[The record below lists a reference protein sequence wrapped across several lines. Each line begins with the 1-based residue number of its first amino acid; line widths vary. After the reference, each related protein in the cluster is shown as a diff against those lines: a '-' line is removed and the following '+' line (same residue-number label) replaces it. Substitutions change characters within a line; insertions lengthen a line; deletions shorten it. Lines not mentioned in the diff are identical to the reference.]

1 MKKQKWE
8 MTWETK
14 MGSINQ
20 KNVWEMERAI
30 VLKYVWETP
39 SLMRNLDTASRGIVK
54 VKQNEHEKRLKK

>member
-1 MKKQKWE
+1 

-39 SLMRNLDTASRGIVK
+39 SLMRNLDKASRGIVK
-54 VKQNEHEKRLKK
+54 VKQNEHEK

>member
-39 SLMRNLDTASRGIVK
+39 SLMRNLDKASRGIVK
-54 VKQNEHEKRLKK
+54 VKQNKHEKCSKK

>member
-20 KNVWEMERAI
+20 KNVWEMEGAI

-54 VKQNEHEKRLKK
+54 VKQNEHEK